1 MDDLE
6 CRSGQDRM
14 DVGPVADQLMGQ
26 LHRFHG
32 CDAARDPEDDR
43 LAVELRALP
52 SAQSLRR
59 MHPVNDCHA
68 RYICM
73 GLVRFLGPRSGNL

>member
-32 CDAARDPEDDR
+32 RDAARDPEDDR

-59 MHPVNDCHA
+59 MHRVNDCHA
-68 RYICM
+68 RYIGM